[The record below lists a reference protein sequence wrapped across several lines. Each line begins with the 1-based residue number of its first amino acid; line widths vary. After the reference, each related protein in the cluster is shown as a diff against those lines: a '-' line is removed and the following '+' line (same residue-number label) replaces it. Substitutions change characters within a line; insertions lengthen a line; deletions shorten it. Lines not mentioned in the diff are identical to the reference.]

1 MPFIFFSFFFTADLP
16 TTISY
21 CAIWI
26 QHAFKPIPS
35 SWARYTFCCSSP
47 GWVNSLTCIST
58 QAVFELLSMATA
70 SVSHYQD
77 YGLPS
82 DSMWPFLASLCVW
95 LRSHC
100 RVTPFRIVFSKT
112 VHLIIWLGFN
122 WHFWYRSNFLTLRQ
136 DKLSL
141 MPDLASGL
149 TWPWNHFSVKC
160 VICFGSPENVTG
172 YQNVCNSWTVDA
184 IFS

>member
-1 MPFIFFSFFFTADLP
+1 MSDKLSELKVANKYTFQGVLLRFANTNSIKNTTYWMPFIFFSFFFTADLP

-82 DSMWPFLASLCVW
+82 DSMCPFLASLCVW
-95 LRSHC
+95 LSSHC

-122 WHFWYRSNFLTLRQ
+122 WHFWYRSNFL
-136 DKLSL
+136 
-141 MPDLASGL
+141 LA
-149 TWPWNHFSVKC
+149 K
-160 VICFGSPENVTG
+160 SPLPHTETR
-172 YQNVCNSWTVDA
+172 
-184 IFS
+184 

>member
-1 MPFIFFSFFFTADLP
+1 MSDKLSELKVANKYTFQGVLLRFAKTNSIKNTTYRMPFIFFSFFFTADLP

-58 QAVFELLSMATA
+58 QAVFELLSMATV

-82 DSMWPFLASLCVW
+82 DSMCPFLASLCVW

-100 RVTPFRIVFSKT
+100 RVTPFQQNCSFD
-112 VHLIIWLGFN
+112 HLI
-122 WHFWYRSNFLTLRQ
+122 R
-136 DKLSL
+136 
-141 MPDLASGL
+141 
-149 TWPWNHFSVKC
+149 V
-160 VICFGSPENVTG
+160 
-172 YQNVCNSWTVDA
+172 
-184 IFS
+184 